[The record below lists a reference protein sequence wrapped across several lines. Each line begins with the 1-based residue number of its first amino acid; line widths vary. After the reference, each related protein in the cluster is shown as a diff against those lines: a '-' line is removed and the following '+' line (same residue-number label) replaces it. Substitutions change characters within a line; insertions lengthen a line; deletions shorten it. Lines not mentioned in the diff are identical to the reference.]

1 MKRILV
7 TGGDGQLGQCL
18 RKISEGYQN
27 LQLEFYNS
35 KTLDITD
42 SENVSSVFSK
52 GDFAYCINCAAY
64 TNVEQAEKTPEPA
77 FAINAEGVRIL
88 AELCRQYQVTLLH
101 ISTDYV
107 FDGTKA
113 SGYVVSDRTNPINAY
128 GKSKL
133 QGERHIQELLKRYFI
148 VRTSWLYS
156 EFGTNFYKTIL
167 RKARAGED
175 LQITDEQT
183 GCPTNANHLA
193 KYLLEL
199 IENQN
204 SDYGVHHF
212 TDGEAMTWYGFAER
226 ILRENHLEEKV
237 RLDKAMNYRT
247 FAKRPKNSVLAS

>member
-18 RKISEGYQN
+18 RKISSDYGD
-27 LQLEFYNS
+27 LQFEFYNS
-35 KTLDITD
+35 KTLDITS
-42 SENVSSVFSK
+42 SENVSSIFSK
-52 GDFAYCINCAAY
+52 GNFTYCINCAAY

-88 AELCRQYQVTLLH
+88 AEQCRDHQVTLLH
-101 ISTDYV
+101 VSTDYV
-107 FDGTKA
+107 FDGTKE
-113 SGYVVSDRTNPINAY
+113 SGYVPDDLTNPINAY

-133 QGERHIQELLKRYFI
+133 QGELYIRDLLRRYFI

-175 LQITDEQT
+175 LQITEEQI
-183 GCPTNANHLA
+183 GCPTNANNLA

-199 IENQN
+199 IAKE
-204 SDYGVHHF
+204 DPGYGIYHF

-226 ILRENHLEEKV
+226 ILRENNLEQQV
-237 RLDKAMNYRT
+237 RLDRARNYRT
-247 FAKRPKNSVLAS
+247 FAKRPKNSVLLF